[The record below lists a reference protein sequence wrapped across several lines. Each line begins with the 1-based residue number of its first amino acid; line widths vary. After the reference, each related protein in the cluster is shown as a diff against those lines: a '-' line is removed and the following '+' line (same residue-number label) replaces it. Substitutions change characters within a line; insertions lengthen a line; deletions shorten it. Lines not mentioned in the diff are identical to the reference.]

1 MLGLV
6 GTCERL
12 AAQGRVVVVV
22 AARPRHF
29 GREGGEE
36 VVDGEGD
43 DHVVINADE
52 RVHHDVPDPDTCKRT
67 TYKNYDEIQVKYK
80 M

>member
-1 MLGLV
+1 MEV
-6 GTCERL
+6 KFATCERL

-52 RVHHDVPDPDTCKRT
+52 CVHHDVADP
-67 TYKNYDEIQVKYK
+67 YA
-80 M
+80 